1 MCVAIPGKV
10 LSVDDAG
17 ALVEMR
23 GRRRRASTVLLP
35 DVRPGERVL
44 IANGMIVER
53 LSEAEAAERD
63 EIFAAMLEAID
74 ETA

>member
-1 MCVAIPGKV
+1 MCVAIPGRV
-10 LSVDDAG
+10 LSVDEDG
-17 ALVEMR
+17 ALVEVR

-35 DVRPGERVL
+35 DVRPGEPVL

-53 LSEAEAAERD
+53 LSEDESAERD
-63 EIFAAMLEAID
+63 AIFGAMLEAID

>member
-10 LSVDDAG
+10 LSVDDDG

-35 DVRPGERVL
+35 DVRPGELVL
-44 IANGMIVER
+44 ISNGMIVER